1 MNPTIPAPRAIG
13 RRHRAVATP
22 LLVTSLLAALACLPA
37 CDGTGSPTTPPPAG
51 SGQPAPTPPND
62 PANPP
67 PTSRN
72 DGTGA
77 PSPSATAE
85 GSAAGA
91 DVPGLPGFAPHTER
105 QEELRG
111 VADFAFQTGREN
123 LAIAALIALTE
134 TPEASGLRGSGSV
147 MLAELY
153 VQESNFDQALAILD
167 QVEREFPPVGEFR
180 FIHGRTLVEAGRVTE
195 GERYLREAIALKPE
209 ILQSYMYL
217 GSVLVSTLRQEEAG
231 EVYAAY
237 ERILAQ
243 MSRTVLDQATP
254 LETRLRILEEL
265 RRATPDERIDQTLL
279 ALLDDPQV
287 AVAGTALQALAVVG
301 GPNTGAALEAF
312 AQRTEEPELAR
323 LARMVAAQI
332 AMQR

>member
-1 MNPTIPAPRAIG
+1 MNPNPEVRRASHSG
-13 RRHRAVATP
+13 SRAAAARLFVC
-22 LLVTSLLAALACLPA
+22 SLFIALAGLPA
-37 CDGTGSPTTPPPAG
+37 CDGGAPNTPGDGTAQPPPAAEPGAPAEPTATPTPPTSDGTAAGTAAADTSDGTGSPAL
-51 SGQPAPTPPND
+51 A
-62 PANPP
+62 
-67 PTSRN
+67 
-72 DGTGA
+72 
-77 PSPSATAE
+77 
-85 GSAAGA
+85 
-91 DVPGLPGFAPHTER
+91 GFAPHTER

-153 VQESNFDQALAILD
+153 VQESNFDRALAILE

-217 GSVLVSTLRQEEAG
+217 GSVLVSTLRQDEAS

-243 MSRTVLDQATP
+243 MGRTVLDQSTP
-254 LETRLRILEEL
+254 LEARLRILEEL
-265 RRATPDERIDQTLL
+265 RRATPDERIDQILL

-301 GPNTGAALEAF
+301 GPNTGAALESF
-312 AQRTEEPELAR
+312 AQRTDQPELAR
-323 LARMVAAQI
+323 LARMVAAQLGM
-332 AMQR
+332 AH